1 MRVLEQNFNSTSNT
15 ALGKLSKVVDFK
27 NLLINQQNESKEQVH
42 IGEW

>member
-1 MRVLEQNFNSTSNT
+1 MRALEQNFNSRSNT

-42 IGEW
+42 IREW